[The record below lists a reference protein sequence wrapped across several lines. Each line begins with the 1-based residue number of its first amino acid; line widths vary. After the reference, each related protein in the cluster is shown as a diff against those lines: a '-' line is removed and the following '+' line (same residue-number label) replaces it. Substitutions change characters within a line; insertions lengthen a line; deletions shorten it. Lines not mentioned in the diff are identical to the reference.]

1 MALDVQISD
10 RATPAL
16 KALLLR
22 VSGRRG
28 HAVIGQAVR
37 MLLRTHL
44 RAKEAQPNKQGWPKT
59 HFYARA
65 RDRVNFEAD
74 EDSATVRVS
83 LVGFRQR
90 YYGGPIRPVNRR
102 TLAIPAAPQ
111 AYGKLP
117 AEFGALDFQGVFR
130 GRYVGNLVAP
140 DGQVLF
146 RLLRAVNQPA
156 DPSVIPTESEMV
168 GAATAALARVVQ
180 AA

>member
-1 MALDVQISD
+1 MALDVQITD

-16 KALLLR
+16 KALMLR
-22 VSGRRG
+22 MSGRRA
-28 HAVIGQAVR
+28 HAVLGQSIRV
-37 MLLRTHL
+37 LLREHL

-65 RDRVNFEAD
+65 RERVNFEATED
-74 EDSATVRVS
+74 ETVVRVS
-83 LVGFRQR
+83 LEGFRQR
-90 YYGGPIRPVNRR
+90 YHGGPIRPVNRR
-102 TLAIPAAPQ
+102 TLAIPATAE

-117 AEFGALDFQGVFR
+117 AEFGDLDFQGVFR

-146 RLLRAVNQPA
+146 RLLRSVNQPA

-180 AA
+180 NA